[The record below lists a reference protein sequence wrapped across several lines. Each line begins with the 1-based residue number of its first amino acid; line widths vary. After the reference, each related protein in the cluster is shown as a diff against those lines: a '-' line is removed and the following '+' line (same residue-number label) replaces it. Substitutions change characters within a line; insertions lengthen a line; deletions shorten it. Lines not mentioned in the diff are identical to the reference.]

1 MTPVVKDADRLGLVG
16 ISEAVK
22 ALAERA
28 RAGKLQPNEY
38 QGGSMTISNLGMYGI
53 ETVYPILNPPQ
64 ACILGVGAAEAQ
76 PVVRGGEIGVGHI
89 AGITLAADHRAV
101 DGAVGAQLLA
111 AIREQIEDPMGM
123 ML

>member
-1 MTPVVKDADRLGLVG
+1 
-16 ISEAVK
+16 
-22 ALAERA
+22 
-28 RAGKLQPNEY
+28 
-38 QGGSMTISNLGMYGI
+38 MTISNLGMYGI

-76 PVVRGGEIGVGHI
+76 PVVREGEIVVGQI

-111 AIREQIEDPMGM
+111 AIRERIEDPMGM